1 MVWQGLDAEP
11 EQGRISDRH
20 IERGA
25 SRTNPPGV
33 LRAVGR
39 AQVPTWRSAR
49 PASIHAD
56 ASCVAHMEVVSP
68 EATPGGK
75 AIPGCSEAARLG
87 PAVAWAG
94 ARA

>member
-20 IERGA
+20 IERGPLGQIRQVFSGRSGA
-25 SRTNPPGV
+25 RKCLPGEALARRRSTRT
-33 LRAVGR
+33 
-39 AQVPTWRSAR
+39 
-49 PASIHAD
+49 